1 MCLYVVDC
9 VYNMETQER
18 EKGMKEMQMGEIET
32 RFAEMIWQNE
42 PIATN
47 ALIRMCDQELGWK
60 RTTTYTVLKRLC
72 GKGIFQMQNSTVTSL
87 ISRKEFYARQSEKFV
102 RETFGGSL
110 PSFLSAFAERQKLTP
125 EEIDAIRRFIDSFE
139 EETPS

>member
-1 MCLYVVDC
+1 
-9 VYNMETQER
+9 
-18 EKGMKEMQMGEIET
+18 MKELQMGEIET
-32 RFAEMIWQNE
+32 RFAEIIWQNE

-47 ALIRMCDQELGWK
+47 TLIRISEQELGWK

-72 GKGIFQMQNSTVTSL
+72 EKGIFQMENSTVTSC
-87 ISRKEFYARQSEKFV
+87 ISRNEFYARQSEQFV

-110 PSFLSAFAERQKLTP
+110 PSFLSAFAERKKLTP

-139 EETPS
+139 EEPRS